1 MQRNTLLGL
10 AGGAVIGI
18 LIGGAAV
25 FAYNSPG
32 SAGDELAAL
41 PTPSTVSKGKRDPKS
56 LQLEGKS
63 RAVISNFSIEDPDGN
78 EVLQAKEIG
87 AALDLEAL
95 ASHLV
100 RMSSG
105 HARGVH
111 LLLRRGKS
119 GRVSLAEALGKRE
132 GEQKGENQLAIGPL
146 EIDDARVD
154 VAVNERPVA
163 FQIDKAKVQVQ
174 KKRGDAAPRVF
185 LSGIHGYMADPD
197 PLPQPI
203 RIRGGRG
210 VIDLAGD
217 PLVDIRARVCIGGGE
232 LRVQIEIPERQG
244 AIRLR
249 VDAEGFSA
257 RSALVAL
264 NMVAK
269 FKDRLEVS
277 KGAVEVTEPY
287 DCTRAEGREARRDAP
302 KEKKR

>member
-1 MQRNTLLGL
+1 MQRNTLLGW
-10 AGGAVIGI
+10 AGGAVVGM
-18 LIGGAAV
+18 LIGGAAML
-25 FAYNSPG
+25 AYNTPG
-32 SAGDELAAL
+32 SANGTLSPL
-41 PTPSTVSKGKRDPKS
+41 PTPNASIKGKRDPKS

-63 RAVISNFSIEDPDGN
+63 RAVISNFSIEDPEGN

-87 AALDLEAL
+87 AALDLTAL

-100 RMSSG
+100 RMPAG
-105 HARGVH
+105 HARGVKV
-111 LLLRRGKS
+111 LLRRGKS
-119 GRVSLAEALGKRE
+119 GRVSLAEALGKRD
-132 GEQKGENQLAIGPL
+132 GEAKGENLLAIGPL
-146 EIDDARVD
+146 EVEDARIQ

-163 FQIDKAKVQVQ
+163 FQIDRAKVQVQ
-174 KKRGDAAPRVF
+174 KKLGDAAPRVF

-217 PLVDIRARVCIGGGE
+217 PLVDIRARICIGGSE
-232 LRVQIEIPERQG
+232 LRVQIEIPERHG

-249 VDAEGFSA
+249 VDPQGFSA

-264 NMVAK
+264 NMVSK

-277 KGAVEVTEPY
+277 KGEVEVTEPY
-287 DCTRAEGREARRDAP
+287 DCTRAEGREARRQAP

>member
-1 MQRNTLLGL
+1 MQRNTLLGW
-10 AGGAVIGI
+10 AGGAAIGI
-18 LIGGAAV
+18 VIGGAAMY
-25 FAYNSPG
+25 AYDTPPSG
-32 SAGDELAAL
+32 GAALEPL
-41 PTPSTVSKGKRDPKS
+41 PTPAEGIKGKRDPKS

-63 RAVISNFSIEDPDGN
+63 RASISNFSIEDPEGH

-100 RMSSG
+100 RMPTG

-132 GEQKGENQLAIGPL
+132 GAEKGESLLAIGPL
-146 EIDDARVD
+146 AIDDARVD

-163 FQIDKAKVQVQ
+163 FQIDSAKVQVQ

-232 LRVQIEIPERQG
+232 LRVQIEIPERHG

-264 NMVAK
+264 NMVSK
-269 FKDRLEVS
+269 FKERLEVT
-277 KGAVEVTEPY
+277 KGPVEVSEPY
-287 DCTRAEGREARRDAP
+287 DCTRAEGREARREAP
-302 KEKKR
+302 KESKR